1 MTRLRIG
8 GSGEPREVEIEGPSL
23 KLGRSPNCEIQVNGT
38 GVSRE
43 HAELRLD
50 RDGWSVRDLG
60 SSNGTY
66 VNDERVDGARLEHG
80 DVVRLGPVSTLEL
93 LLETAAPE
101 AREDDEAA
109 AEPVEYVPDEPEER
123 APAYDE
129 DDESDGD
136 EADAAPAKQ
145 AAARPSRKG
154 AAKSGASS
162 GAWWQESR
170 WVLTSTDEDDRYEL
184 DLVGTRVTVGRED
197 GAGLVIEHE
206 SVSRVH
212 ARFDADGD
220 SLTLTDLKSGN
231 GTWVNGER
239 VLSKPVGAG
248 DVIRFGDCE
257 YTLGSRRVFAAS
269 RFRGPA
275 GIAVALVLVALVAWF
290 GATRVLDWEAGRRVT
305 KQFRAQAAESVHEG
319 VTAAQGGDADLARGH
334 FKRAADLLILSGIA
348 PDGADPN
355 KPADLF
361 REISDELPREERDF
375 DFSSVYDA
383 ETLRRNEESLLAL
396 TPRQFVEHELRRYC
410 AELGQDPNLPPEFV
424 EQVWHHIEE
433 FQSYPAGMRL
443 MLRRSKAI
451 EPRMVAILAKHRLP
465 AMVSY
470 VAWVESELDPMKQ
483 SPAKALG
490 LWQLMAET
498 AKENGLKV
506 NEGDPAHDERTN
518 VDKSTDAAARY
529 LSTMLKDQ
537 GPEYFMLVLASYN
550 RGHNALKSAKQKVD
564 EPMLS
569 ATRKYWYLVERKLL
583 PEETRN
589 YVPKILAVRLIAESP
604 ERFGF

>member
-8 GSGEPREVEIEGPSL
+8 GSGEPREVEIEGPAL
-23 KLGRSPNCEIQVNGT
+23 KLGRSPDCDITVTGT

-50 RDGWSVRDLG
+50 RDGWSVRDLN

-66 VNDERVDGARLEHG
+66 VNDERVESARLEDG
-80 DVVRLGPVSTLEL
+80 DVVRLGPVSTLTL
-93 LLETAAPE
+93 VL
-101 AREDDEAA
+101 DEAPRA
-109 AEPVEYVPDEPEER
+109 VEPEDAGPAEYVPDEPDEEAAAR
-123 APAYDE
+123 DE
-129 DDESDGD
+129 DDGD
-136 EADAAPAKQ
+136 DDVP
-145 AAARPSRKG
+145 AARPARKG
-154 AAKSGASS
+154 AKPAKAAKTPGTA
-162 GAWWQESR
+162 GAWWQETR
-170 WVLTSTDEDDRYEL
+170 WVLVSTDEDDRYEL
-184 DLVGTRVTVGRED
+184 DVIGTRVTVGRED

-212 ARFDADGD
+212 ARFDAEGD

-231 GTWVNGER
+231 GTYVNGER
-239 VLSKPVGAG
+239 VLSRPVAEG
-248 DVIRFGDCE
+248 DTIRFGDVE
-257 YTLGSRRVFAAS
+257 YTLGRRRVFAAS
-269 RFRGPA
+269 RFRGPV
-275 GIAVALVLVALVAWF
+275 GIGVALLVVALVAWF
-290 GATRVLDWEAGRRVT
+290 GATRVLEWESARRVT

-319 VTAAQGGDADLARGH
+319 VVAAQGGDADLARGH

-348 PDGADPN
+348 PEGADPN

-433 FQSYPAGMRL
+433 FQAYPAGMRI

-506 NEGDPAHDERTN
+506 NEADPARDERTN

>member
-23 KLGRSPNCEIQVNGT
+23 KLGRSPGCEIQVTGT

-50 RDGWSVRDLG
+50 RDGWSVRDLN
-60 SSNGTY
+60 SSNGTF
-66 VNDERVDGARLEHG
+66 VNDERVESARLEHG

-93 LLETAAPE
+93 LLDPDAPD
-101 AREDDEAA
+101 ARSADADEAA
-109 AEPVEYVPDEPEER
+109 PVEYVPDEPEAR
-123 APAYDE
+123 AEAYDE
-129 DDESDGD
+129 DDESAD
-136 EADAAPAKQ
+136 EEEE
-145 AAARPSRKG
+145 ARPVAKKPARKA
-154 AAKSGASS
+154 AAKSGS
-162 GAWWQESR
+162 GAWYEESR

-184 DLVGTRVTVGRED
+184 DLVGTRITVGRED

-220 SLTLTDLKSGN
+220 ALTLTDLKSGN

-239 VLSKPVGAG
+239 VLSRPVVSG

-269 RFRGPA
+269 RFRGPV
-275 GIAVALVLVALVAWF
+275 GIAVALVVVALVAWF
-290 GATRVLDWEAGRRVT
+290 GATRVLEWEAGRRVT
-305 KQFRAQAAESVHEG
+305 RQFRAQAAESVHEG

-348 PDGADPN
+348 PEGADPN

-433 FQSYPAGMRL
+433 FQSYPAGMRI

-498 AKENGLKV
+498 AKEYGLKV
-506 NEGDPAHDERTN
+506 NEADPAHDERTN